1 MCSSNWLS
9 SRSRSQARQPAEQF
23 QAFTGPA
30 GVQGDIFFGA
40 ALWWSSLRTNDV
52 ITQDNLW
59 TNDKTI
65 MMLIVET
72 TLDTYMMMMM
82 RMRIFAIFSHGNPAR
97 SRLPPLS
104 SGSGSSRVIQK
115 EERPS
120 HFGDYD
126 VIMHGNGNNRFLMA
140 LIIQFF
146 SLPLWWWLLFWH

>member
-1 MCSSNWLS
+1 
-9 SRSRSQARQPAEQF
+9 
-23 QAFTGPA
+23 
-30 GVQGDIFFGA
+30 
-40 ALWWSSLRTNDV
+40 
-52 ITQDNLW
+52 
-59 TNDKTI
+59 
-65 MMLIVET
+65 
-72 TLDTYMMMMM
+72 
-82 RMRIFAIFSHGNPAR
+82 MRIFAIFSHGNPAR